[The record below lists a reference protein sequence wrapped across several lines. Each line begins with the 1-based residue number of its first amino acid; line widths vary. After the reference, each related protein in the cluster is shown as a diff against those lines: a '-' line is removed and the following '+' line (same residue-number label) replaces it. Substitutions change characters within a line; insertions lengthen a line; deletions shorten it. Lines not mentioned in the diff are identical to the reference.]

1 MRYPMD
7 DAMREI
13 MVRKDRIVRR
23 REQARRRRLGGAA
36 VLLALALVLTFSTL
50 HLPSDPAAFARVRSS
65 ARRAFLLSAQA
76 GGYVL
81 LGMVCFG
88 LGVCFTLLCSRIRE
102 RNRRK
107 GPTKEEEE

>member
-50 HLPSDPAAFARVRSS
+50 HLPSDPAASGYGAC
-65 ARRAFLLSAQA
+65 LLSAQA

-88 LGVCFTLLCSRIRE
+88 LGVCFTLLCSHIRK